1 MIVLTKIDGRPLA
14 VNADEI
20 ETVETTHDS
29 TVSLKSGKKIIV
41 KENYQQIIE
50 KVVAYRRECLSALP
64 EKVV

>member
-1 MIVLTKIDGRPLA
+1 MIVLTKIDGSPLA